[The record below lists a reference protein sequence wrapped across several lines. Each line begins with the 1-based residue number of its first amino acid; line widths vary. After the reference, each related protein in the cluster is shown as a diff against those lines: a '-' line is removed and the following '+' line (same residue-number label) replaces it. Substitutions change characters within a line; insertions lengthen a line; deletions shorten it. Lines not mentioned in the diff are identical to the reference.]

1 MIDAMASVIQDEEV
15 VWPIM
20 FVDELADM
28 VIELVLRLLPYVQF
42 DRLSVVVEVIMK
54 KGIKFLGLIVG

>member
-1 MIDAMASVIQDEEV
+1 